1 MKFEKIRETHF
12 INLDGFDR
20 SQEVKRVY
28 VNENGRFRLINRVWT
43 MDWSLEHKRKV
54 AANLKSDDCI
64 AYAVWENEKV
74 IGFVSVMKALIGCR
88 MVLDI
93 IQVDRAFRGQGIG
106 RQLFGLAVTEAIN
119 AGAKEL
125 YISACCSEE
134 TVGFYKAMGAKVTD
148 DPIPAIAEA
157 EPCDI
162 QMVCPIMHIIDFFQA
177 EQKETLIE
185 NIAAGEWGAAKF
197 LAKLLR
203 EGTFHQTLGGGT
215 VYLLMDGENIVSFV
229 TLTQQ
234 DCIADETLYPWL
246 GFFFTFPEYR
256 GNRYGGK
263 LLAYAAEEAR
273 KQGYQKVYLATDHIG
288 LYEKYGF
295 TYLENRIDVY
305 GEDSRIY
312 AKYL

>member
-74 IGFVSVMKALIGCR
+74 IGFVSVVKKLAGCR
-88 MVLDI
+88 MVLDM

-106 RQLFGLAVTEAIN
+106 RQLFVLAVAEARN

-134 TVGFYKAMGAKVTD
+134 TVNFYTAMGTVPTN
-148 DPIPAIAEA
+148 DPIPEIAEA
-157 EPCDI
+157 EPYDI
-162 QMVCPIMHIIDFFQA
+162 QMVCPILRTNTMNVKINALHPV
-177 EQKETLIE
+177 L
-185 NIAAGEWGAAKF
+185 F
-197 LAKLLR
+197 LELYRSVGWEAPCLDQITMALAHSFA
-203 EGTFHQTLGGGT
+203 TFCA
-215 VYLLMDGENIVSFV
+215 YDGEQAVGMARLLGDGGMSFYIKDFAV
-229 TLTQQ
+229 R
-234 DCIADETLYPWL
+234 
-246 GFFFTFPEYR
+246 PEYQ
-256 GNRYGGK
+256 GK
-263 LLAYAAEEAR
+263 GVGRMLMEAMESHITASIRDGWAVSLELISSKGKEEF
-273 KQGYQKVYLATDHIG
+273 
-288 LYEKYGF
+288 YEKFGF
-295 TYLENRIDVY
+295 EQRPCDWDGAGMFKMV
-305 GEDSRIY
+305 R
-312 AKYL
+312 K